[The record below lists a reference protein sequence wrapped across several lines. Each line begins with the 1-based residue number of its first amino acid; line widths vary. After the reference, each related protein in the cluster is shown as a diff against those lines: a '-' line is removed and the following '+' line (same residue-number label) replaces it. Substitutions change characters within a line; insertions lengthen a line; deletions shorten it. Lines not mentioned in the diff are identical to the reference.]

1 MRLGTY
7 LCFAAVLMATVSG
20 CRAKT
25 ENQSDS
31 SRGTLPPVYP
41 SSPLQNT
48 HWDADAGSILIVSRG
63 AGGNTASVVLPEATD
78 STIATFQ
85 GLTPPIAGLTFDLFA
100 RGGRVKTTASA
111 SPLAGVTAREGC
123 YSWPLARVHGGAAD
137 WSVGLQSGHAIPV
150 ALDSIEAR
158 SSSDSAAL
166 AASLAQTA
174 AVLPLASEPTFRG
187 LPFRVR
193 SAYTFHVDSMEVV
206 IADVVRTV
214 NEEANPRVEHLFIIG
229 ERPIGAAGK
238 FSADYYSRT
247 AGAEDTV
254 QATDIL
260 AVVQL
265 GADKHPTVVVNV
277 EYDDGGK
284 LGLIERD
291 VTGRWAAT
299 WTSAYTGC

>member
-1 MRLGTY
+1 
-7 LCFAAVLMATVSG
+7 
-20 CRAKT
+20 
-25 ENQSDS
+25 
-31 SRGTLPPVYP
+31 
-41 SSPLQNT
+41 
-48 HWDADAGSILIVSRG
+48 
-63 AGGNTASVVLPEATD
+63 
-78 STIATFQ
+78 
-85 GLTPPIAGLTFDLFA
+85 
-100 RGGRVKTTASA
+100 
-111 SPLAGVTAREGC
+111 
-123 YSWPLARVHGGAAD
+123 
-137 WSVGLQSGHAIPV
+137 
-150 ALDSIEAR
+150 
-158 SSSDSAAL
+158 
-166 AASLAQTA
+166 
-174 AVLPLASEPTFRG
+174 
-187 LPFRVR
+187 
-193 SAYTFHVDSMEVV
+193 MEVV